1 MNIIHIPTAKEYRIY
16 IKNEILYVNV
26 PSRKEYVI
34 YIKSEQ

>member
-1 MNIIHIPTAKEYRIY
+1 MNIIHIPTNQEYRIY

-34 YIKSEQ
+34 YIKPEQ